1 MNGRGGIQPP
11 SIFPSR
17 TESVPGPGKIGGFL
31 VFFTQIRRLAYLVVI
46 IVFAFIEMGRS
57 GLSRRTFE
65 FYTYENSLSVVE
77 DRMLQKDPIMEEDIK
92 NYVNELILGPV
103 SLDYAPLLTKGTKLR
118 SFMYRER
125 VVYADFS
132 KEAALQ
138 VQGGIPLYDSFL
150 TLNQGIRR
158 NFSDVVDVKLF
169 VNGNEVFFGEFS
181 KFFSKE

>member
-1 MNGRGGIQPP
+1 M
-11 SIFPSR
+11 
-17 TESVPGPGKIGGFL
+17 VL
-31 VFFTQIRRLAYLVVI
+31 
-46 IVFAFIEMGRS
+46 IVFAIIEMGRS

-65 FYTYENSLSVVE
+65 FFTFDNSSSVVE
-77 DRMLQKDPIMEEDIK
+77 DRMLHKAPVLEDDIK

-118 SFMYRER
+118 SFMYRDR

-132 KEAALQ
+132 KEAALH
-138 VQGGIPLYDSFL
+138 VQGGQPLFDSFI

-158 NFSDVVDVKLF
+158 NFNDVLEVKLF

-181 KFFSKE
+181 QFFSKE